1 MKHPLAEGLRSADP
15 DERRAACLAVVDDP
29 SATLLLDALGQA
41 LGDPAKAVAR
51 AASDALAAL
60 GRRDPAVGGV
70 LRTALRDG
78 DPRRRFGAA
87 FTLARLA
94 PPTPALIPALV
105 EAMSGPDGDVR
116 WAAAKL
122 LVETG
127 RAHGEVLPVLLGLAR
142 KADDPSCRRMSTY
155 CLRELA
161 PDRPEAARILL
172 EATFDDDRGVRR
184 AAFTALA
191 ALIDPPTPVRARLC
205 ACLADDPDPAVRR
218 IAAVALGEL
227 GAADP
232 GSIGAE
238 ARRALRAAS
247 ESAQDPDLERAA
259 RRALERLG
267 PEAGR

>member
-1 MKHPLAEGLRSADP
+1 MTHPIAQRLRSGDP
-15 DERRAACLAVVDDP
+15 EERRAACIEAVGDP
-29 SATLLLDALGQA
+29 AATLLLDALGEK
-41 LGDPAKAVAR
+41 LGDPVRAVAR
-51 AASDALAAL
+51 SASDALTSL

-70 LRTALRDG
+70 LRAALHSDG
-78 DPRRRFGAA
+78 PSRRFGAA

-127 RAHGEVLPVLLGLAR
+127 RAHGEVLAVLLGLAR
-142 KADDPSCRRMSTY
+142 TADHATCRRMAAY

-161 PDRPEAARILL
+161 PDRPEAARVLL

-191 ALIDPPTPVRARLC
+191 ALIDPPAPVRARLC
-205 ACLADDPDPAVRR
+205 ACLADDPDPVVRR
-218 IAAVALGEL
+218 IVAVALGEL

-232 GSIGAE
+232 AVMGAE
-238 ARRALRAAS
+238 ARAALRLAS
-247 ESAQDPDLERAA
+247 ESSQDPDLTRAA
-259 RRALERLG
+259 RRALERM
-267 PEAGR
+267 EAEAHR